1 MQAKISVQCNSLQNK
16 QTLGPYS
23 IPKLSINGTL
33 VLPRPPWSGESEQVW
48 LLKNF
53 VHEIHGSYEIKEQ
66 AQ

>member
-23 IPKLSINGTL
+23 IPKLSISGTL

-53 VHEIHGSYEIKEQ
+53 VHEIHDSYEIKEQ